1 MMLLDCS
8 QTAMGGLPNFESSF
22 LPRFAGF
29 KPNLLIIHTLKV
41 ASINTHNYFLGQTD
55 PKLWLKGWQNHWQ
68 KAWRDS
74 RNQIFFVLW
83 PANLA
88 AEPVVN
94 SVGTKSHGI
103 CAGKSYGRAFEAVMD
118 KQN

>member
-1 MMLLDCS
+1 MAKPL
-8 QTAMGGLPNFESSF
+8 AEGLARLKKPDFF
-22 LPRFAGF
+22 LA
-29 KPNLLIIHTLKV
+29 
-41 ASINTHNYFLGQTD
+41 
-55 PKLWLKGWQNHWQ
+55 
-68 KAWRDS
+68 
-74 RNQIFFVLW
+74 LW

-94 SVGTKSHGI
+94 SVGRKSHGI